1 VAAACGDKQTRLW
14 DVASGRQLHS
24 LDHGAPVSAVAFSPN
39 GGLVATAGRDGKV
52 RLWELPSGAPRPTCA
67 SGTGPTH
74 ENGHTCLAFS
84 PDGQTLA
91 VGGSG
96 HTISV
101 SLWDPSTGERRGDL
115 ADPDSLSTQGATLPK
130 APPVGEHGLAVNAVV
145 FSPNGATLAAA
156 CSDGMIRLWDVLSGE
171 LRLTF
176 SGHAG
181 AVRRLAFA
189 PDGRTLASLGDDN
202 TINLWHLGTGQQLF
216 TLATHADR
224 LGGLEFSRDGRW
236 LVAGLKSRD
245 AHNLSSLLLW
255 RAEPTGP

>member
-1 VAAACGDKQTRLW
+1 
-14 DVASGRQLHS
+14 
-24 LDHGAPVSAVAFSPN
+24 
-39 GGLVATAGRDGKV
+39 
-52 RLWELPSGAPRPTCA
+52 
-67 SGTGPTH
+67 
-74 ENGHTCLAFS
+74 
-84 PDGQTLA
+84 
-91 VGGSG
+91 
-96 HTISV
+96 
-101 SLWDPSTGERRGDL
+101 
-115 ADPDSLSTQGATLPK
+115 
-130 APPVGEHGLAVNAVV
+130 
-145 FSPNGATLAAA
+145 
-156 CSDGMIRLWDVLSGE
+156 M
-171 LRLTF
+171 RLTF

-189 PDGRTLASLGDDN
+189 PYGRTLTSLGDDN